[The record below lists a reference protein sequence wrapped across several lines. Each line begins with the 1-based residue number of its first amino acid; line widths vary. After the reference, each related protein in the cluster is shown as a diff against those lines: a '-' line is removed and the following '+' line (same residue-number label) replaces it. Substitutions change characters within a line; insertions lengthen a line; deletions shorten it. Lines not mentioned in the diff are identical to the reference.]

1 MGSILLKWL
10 WQVSSSDGDVLRL
23 LYVQRLPLDR
33 EVVHGDEL
41 LRPLHHVLLLCSQSH
56 EVNILVVK
64 FSECPEFASYD
75 AYAAFDDAYSFYGDA
90 HDASDDSHEAYDDA
104 YNTSDD

>member
-1 MGSILLKWL
+1 M
-10 WQVSSSDGDVLRL
+10 LRL
-23 LYVQRLPLDR
+23 LYIQRLSLDR

-41 LRPLHHVLLLCSQSH
+41 LRPLHHVLLLCPQSH

-64 FSECPEFASYD
+64 FSEFPELAPYD
-75 AYAAFDDAYSFYGDA
+75 TYAASDDAYSSYGES
-90 HDASDDSHEAYDDA
+90 HDASDDSDVAYDDA